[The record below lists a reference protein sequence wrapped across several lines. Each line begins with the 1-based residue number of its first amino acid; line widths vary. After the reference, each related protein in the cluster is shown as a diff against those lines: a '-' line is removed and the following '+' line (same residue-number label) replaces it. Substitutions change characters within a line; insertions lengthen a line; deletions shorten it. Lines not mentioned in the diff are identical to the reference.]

1 VEIAAP
7 TSPQAGIR
15 RRFPRRPTTRAHS
28 AFATAKRAPEGDA
41 EVRAR
46 LHRIASEHKSWD
58 RLADLYEGL
67 AEQAETAH
75 AAADLLMEGA

>member
-1 VEIAAP
+1 M
-7 TSPQAGIR
+7 
-15 RRFPRRPTTRAHS
+15 AHS